1 MTNLPPAPPPLG
13 VPAMPPTP
21 RDLAGPS
28 DSEIIPFS
36 STKINI
42 LKSGIL
48 IPLGVTAAVC
58 MLLFSMQNLHNNFSQ
73 YASVLTAY
81 LLFCIFYA
89 AYIYSGIQK
98 PIFIYI
104 IPMGIV
110 YLELNTS
117 FFSFLAFVFR
127 DILPGGDPT
136 HPAFLNIFISY
147 FFGAGLLEELTKAV
161 PALIGLFL
169 VLRTPSTAANAP
181 ASRYLDWFRVST
193 PLEGIMFGLA
203 AGAGFII
210 VETLGQ
216 YVPKHVGDITK
227 VAGEGFGLAEGFALM
242 VPRVLQGVI
251 GHMAWAGIFGY
262 FIGLVARY
270 PGSMIKLLTIGWL
283 VAAVLHTLWDAAAVS
298 NSVTGLWVDGAI
310 TLFVFVGCFLKAKQ
324 LEAVRKGPAFIPTD
338 SIIVGGV
345 PLPVAT
351 GTLPEH
357 NATAWG
363 GLSQVVGAFFRPK
376 ATTATPGA
384 YPMGAPAVPQP
395 SMAAPQAAPVPRFI
409 LSNGA
414 ERYGIVAGQTIDLAM
429 LFPERGLSSGTLAEV
444 TVHPQDAKA
453 IGLKNMTSVVWAV
466 TLDTGATT
474 TVAAGRS
481 VKLVANEKI
490 KIGAVTIDVQAV

>member
-1 MTNLPPAPPPLG
+1 MN
-13 VPAMPPTP
+13 
-21 RDLAGPS
+21 
-28 DSEIIPFS
+28 
-36 STKINI
+36 
-42 LKSGIL
+42 
-48 IPLGVTAAVC
+48 
-58 MLLFSMQNLHNNFSQ
+58 
-73 YASVLTAY
+73 
-81 LLFCIFYA
+81 
-89 AYIYSGIQK
+89 
-98 PIFIYI
+98 
-104 IPMGIV
+104 
-110 YLELNTS
+110 
-117 FFSFLAFVFR
+117 
-127 DILPGGDPT
+127 
-136 HPAFLNIFISY
+136 
-147 FFGAGLLEELTKAV
+147 
-161 PALIGLFL
+161 
-169 VLRTPSTAANAP
+169 
-181 ASRYLDWFRVST
+181 
-193 PLEGIMFGLA
+193 
-203 AGAGFII
+203 
-210 VETLGQ
+210 
-216 YVPKHVGDITK
+216 
-227 VAGEGFGLAEGFALM
+227 
-242 VPRVLQGVI
+242 
-251 GHMAWAGIFGY
+251 
-262 FIGLVARY
+262 
-270 PGSMIKLLTIGWL
+270 
-283 VAAVLHTLWDAAAVS
+283 
-298 NSVTGLWVDGAI
+298 GAI

-384 YPMGAPAVPQP
+384 YPMGASAVPQP

-429 LFPERGLSSGTLAEV
+429 LFPGRGLSSGTLAEV
-444 TVHPQDAKA
+444 TVHPQDAQA